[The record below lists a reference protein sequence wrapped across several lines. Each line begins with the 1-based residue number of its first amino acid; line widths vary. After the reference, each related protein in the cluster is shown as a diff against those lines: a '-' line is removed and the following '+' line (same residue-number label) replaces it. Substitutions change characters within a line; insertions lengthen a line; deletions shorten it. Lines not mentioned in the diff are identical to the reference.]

1 VVCRLSP
8 SVRAAEDWVG
18 LSGTNKKRQQQL
30 LLLLLLVLLLLL
42 LLQQKDIDDTMVVS
56 SVLVNVSDDA
66 EVRLVTLLADAA
78 PRSFVSATFSQDC
91 QKCIQDGHAGA
102 LLDTVLKDAGAMAAL
117 IRLEP
122 TEEAMGAVSLLSAL
136 SERAGRPVQP
146 LAEAIVNAPAVPDEN
161 NNSTSTSNNSN
172 SKTNKEARQVAL
184 LSVLYNMRSQPSEK
198 CWLLCKMI
206 ELAGSTS
213 DSCRTLLDPEATLGK
228 LLVDEMVGKTS
239 SSSTT
244 TTTTAAAAAAST
256 AAPFVSSSPGQP
268 PLVALLDSWKV
279 TNERRAVYRTVA
291 SVLPETDPRKQRF
304 LLLLVDSYSKD
315 GSALDATAL
324 EAAKEAAIGAIR
336 NPLSLFV
343 HQRHLLS
350 LPVIQ
355 AWGKDPKNKTL
366 FELLKVF
373 QEGKLVEYQAFLQ
386 ANGGEKVLT
395 QWGLDPE
402 ACTRHMRILSLCTLA
417 SEHEE
422 IPYSVIAETLQ
433 LAVPASE
440 NDTQVESWVIAA
452 VSSGLL
458 EAKMDQLA
466 RTVMVERSV
475 VRRFDMEQWKALQSR
490 LSTWKQNVANVLA
503 GFKESQAS
511 LRQS

>member
-1 VVCRLSP
+1 
-8 SVRAAEDWVG
+8 
-18 LSGTNKKRQQQL
+18 
-30 LLLLLLVLLLLL
+30 
-42 LLQQKDIDDTMVVS
+42 MVVS

-78 PRSFVSATFSQDC
+78 PRSLVSATFSQEC

-117 IRLEP
+117 SRLDP

-146 LAEAIVNAPAVPDEN
+146 LAEAIVNAPAGPEDKTAN
-161 NNSTSTSNNSN
+161 NTSNKN
-172 SKTNKEARQVAL
+172 NKEARQVAL
-184 LSVLYNMRSQPSEK
+184 LSVLYNMSSQPAEK

-213 DSCRTLLDPEATLGK
+213 DTCRTLLDPEATLGK
-228 LLVDEMVGKTS
+228 LLVDEIIGKS
-239 SSSTT
+239 SSAS
-244 TTTTAAAAAAST
+244 AAST
-256 AAPFVSSSPGQP
+256 APLVSSSPGQP
-268 PLVALLDSWKV
+268 PLVALLDSWNV
-279 TNERRAVYRTVA
+279 TNERRGVYRTVA
-291 SVLPETDPRKQRF
+291 SVLPVTDPRKQRF
-304 LLLLVDSYSKD
+304 LLLLVDSYSQD
-315 GSALDATAL
+315 GTTLDATAL

-343 HQRHLLS
+343 HQRNMLS
-350 LPVIQ
+350 LPAIQ
-355 AWGKDPKNKTL
+355 ALSKDPKNQTL

-373 QEGKLVEYQAFLQ
+373 QEGKLVEYQAFIK
-386 ANGGEKVLT
+386 ANGGDAVLT

-433 LAVPASE
+433 LALPASD
-440 NDTQVESWVIAA
+440 DTQVESWVIAA
-452 VSSGLL
+452 VSTGLL

-503 GFKESQAS
+503 GFKESQAA